1 MKPTLTQT
9 SPPTVYKMKNNLTLA
24 GLTLAVLL
32 TGGCNNPSQ
41 NSQTG
46 TSMGITKSDFGKA
59 DDQAVDLYTLTNAN
73 GAVVKISSYGGI
85 VTDIQVPDNTGKL
98 GSVILGFDSLDKYL
112 AGHPYFGCIT
122 GRYANRIAAGKFSI
136 DGIDYELT
144 AKNNGDNHLH
154 GGEKGFD
161 KHIWSAEEIKGDTY
175 VGLKLSRTS
184 PDGEEGYPG
193 KLDSV
198 VTYKWTNDNALEIDY
213 EAKTD
218 KPTVINLTNHCY
230 FNLTGAENSILDH
243 QVQIMADKLVP
254 TTDAGIPTGE
264 LMPVADTPFDFTSAH
279 KIGARI
285 GAEHIQITNGKGYDH
300 NWVLNNQD
308 GDVALAARVTEATTG
323 RVLEVLTDQRGI
335 QFYTGNYLDGTLTGR
350 DGKIYE
356 HRYGFCLET
365 QIYPDSPNQ
374 KGFPN
379 AILRPGETYKH
390 HFTYKFSVT
399 E

>member
-1 MKPTLTQT
+1 MKPTLTQP

-85 VTDIQVPDNTGKL
+85 VTDIQVPDKTGKL

-136 DGIDYELT
+136 DGNDYELT

-161 KHIWSAEEIKGDTY
+161 KHIWSAEEIKGDA
-175 VGLKLSRTS
+175 
-184 PDGEEGYPG
+184 
-193 KLDSV
+193 SV
-198 VTYKWTNDNALEIDY
+198 SYTHLRAHE
-213 EAKTD
+213 
-218 KPTVINLTNHCY
+218 
-230 FNLTGAENSILDH
+230 TGA
-243 QVQIMADKLVP
+243 
-254 TTDAGIPTGE
+254 
-264 LMPVADTPFDFTSAH
+264 
-279 KIGARI
+279 
-285 GAEHIQITNGKGYDH
+285 
-300 NWVLNNQD
+300 
-308 GDVALAARVTEATTG
+308 
-323 RVLEVLTDQRGI
+323 
-335 QFYTGNYLDGTLTGR
+335 
-350 DGKIYE
+350 
-356 HRYGFCLET
+356 
-365 QIYPDSPNQ
+365 
-374 KGFPN
+374 
-379 AILRPGETYKH
+379 
-390 HFTYKFSVT
+390 
-399 E
+399 